1 MKKSLSTLILISL
14 ISLFMLP
21 AIISVIAQGT
31 GIITSVEQLDTLVQ
45 KIVNWFSGFV
55 LVVAVLFILLAAW
68 TFLTAGGNP
77 DSVAKARQMLI
88 YALVGIA
95 VAVLAWGMVP
105 LITNILSPTATGN
118 SSIH

>member
-21 AIISVIAQGT
+21 AIMPVSAGDTNGDTAGTPIISD
-31 GIITSVEQLDTLVQ
+31 LDELDSLVQ

-55 LVVAVLFILLAAW
+55 LVVAVLFILVAAW

-77 DSVAKARQMLI
+77 ESVAKARQMLI
-88 YALVGIA
+88 YALIGIA
-95 VAVLAWGMVP
+95 VAVLAWGMEP
-105 LITNILSPTATGN
+105 LIRNILTP
-118 SSIH
+118 

>member
-21 AIISVIAQGT
+21 ALIPVMAAGDPIIET
-31 GIITSVEQLDTLVQ
+31 LDDFDTLVE

-55 LVVAVLFILLAAW
+55 LIVAVLFILVAAW

-77 DSVAKARQMLI
+77 ESVAKARQMLI
-88 YALVGIA
+88 YALIGIA

-105 LITNILSPTATGN
+105 LITNVLTP
-118 SSIH
+118 

>member
-21 AIISVIAQGT
+21 AIIPVMAQGDP
-31 GIITSVEQLDTLVQ
+31 IISDLDELDALVE

-55 LVVAVLFILLAAW
+55 LIVAVLFILVAAW

-77 DSVAKARQMLI
+77 ESVAKARQMLI
-88 YALVGIA
+88 YALIGIA
-95 VAVLAWGMVP
+95 VAVLAWGMVD
-105 LITNILSPTATGN
+105 LITNVLTP
-118 SSIH
+118 